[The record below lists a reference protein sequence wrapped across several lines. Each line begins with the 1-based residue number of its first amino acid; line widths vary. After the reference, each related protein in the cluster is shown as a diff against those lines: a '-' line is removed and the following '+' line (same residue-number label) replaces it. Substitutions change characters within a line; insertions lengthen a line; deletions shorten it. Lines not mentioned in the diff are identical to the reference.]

1 MIGMG
6 VGCLEV
12 IALSVMNGFES
23 IVYER
28 LRGFDGDLNVPDAI
42 SAEYFSDIP
51 EIEVA
56 MPYIEEGIIK
66 GNQDNLIVSLKL

>member
-1 MIGMG
+1 MI
-6 VGCLEV
+6 

-28 LRGFDGDLNVPDAI
+28 LRGFDGDLNVPDPL
-42 SAEYFSDIP
+42 SAEYFSDIS

-56 MPYIEEGIIK
+56 MPYIERK
-66 GNQDNLIVSLKL
+66 G